1 MRLFA
6 KKEDLIVNEF
16 QKDELIEKLEDANIK
31 YALTVEKNLEYKN
44 EIIYRVRVYS
54 EDLKKVV

>member
-1 MRLFA
+1 MRLFS

-16 QKDELIEKLEDANIK
+16 QKNELIEKLEDANIK

>member
-31 YALTVEKNLEYKN
+31 YALTVDKNLEYKN

>member
-16 QKDELIEKLEDANIK
+16 QKDELIEKLEDSNIK

>member
-54 EDLKKVV
+54 DDLKKVV

>member
-31 YALTVEKNLEYKN
+31 YALKKEKNLEYKN

>member
-16 QKDELIEKLEDANIK
+16 QKDE
-31 YALTVEKNLEYKN
+31 
-44 EIIYRVRVYS
+44 IIYRVRVYS